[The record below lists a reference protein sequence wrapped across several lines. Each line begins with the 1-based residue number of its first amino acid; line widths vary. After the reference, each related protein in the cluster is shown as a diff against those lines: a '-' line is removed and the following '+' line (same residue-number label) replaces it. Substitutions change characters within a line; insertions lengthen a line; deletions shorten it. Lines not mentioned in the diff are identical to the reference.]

1 MAILYNKVRPKRVS
15 MRTQEEFAARK
26 HHCKPDVVAVMPMTP
41 AVRKM
46 IALSV
51 RPAWTTQ

>member
-1 MAILYNKVRPKRVS
+1 MAILYNKVRPKGVS
-15 MRTQEEFAARK
+15 MRTQEGFAARK
-26 HHCKPDVVAVMPMTP
+26 HHCKPDVVAVVPMTP